1 MVNPEMRVRFSSE
14 CIMLVKYLA
23 TTYYMDLL

>member
-14 CIMLVKYLA
+14 YIMLVKYLA